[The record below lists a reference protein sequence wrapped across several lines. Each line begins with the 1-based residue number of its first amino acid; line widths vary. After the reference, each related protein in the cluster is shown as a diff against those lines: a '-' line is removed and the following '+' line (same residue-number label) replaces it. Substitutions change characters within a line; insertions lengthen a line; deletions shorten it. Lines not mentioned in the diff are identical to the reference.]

1 MIHTRYDWSID
12 EAPAIPPPVR
22 ASVHRGCGRNGR
34 CLTYASKRSRTNS
47 RRYYKPRANR
57 LQRRAVKELL
67 ATGVE
72 PRSLGVT
79 FTCWHIV

>member
-1 MIHTRYDWSID
+1 MRVRYDWLTD
-12 EAPAIPPPVR
+12 EVPDLAPPVH
-22 ASVHRGCGRNGR
+22 ASVSCGCNG
-34 CLTYASKRSRTNS
+34 CLDLASSHAKRSARRFHKS
-47 RRYYKPRANR
+47 RVNR

-79 FTCWHIV
+79 FTCWDII